1 MSDYPPESELH
12 RLAELH
18 EARGQLLSVSCLD
31 SCAVAS
37 FEWGAVAFPEEM
49 QAELIAL
56 VGKTVAVLR
65 LDGKFHCRVVGR
77 HA

>member
-1 MSDYPPESELH
+1 MTTYPPGSELH

-37 FEWGAVAFPEEM
+37 FEWGGIAFPEEM
-49 QAELIAL
+49 QAELAAL
-56 VGKTVAVLR
+56 VGRECAILR
-65 LDGKFHCRVVGR
+65 LDGIYHVRAV
-77 HA
+77 